1 MKTRLVV
8 PPDKKCYNQARFTGD
23 PPHGPGLAHF
33 YLARLTM
40 THTIKIRRVG
50 GSLGAI
56 FPKDL
61 LDELNVGEGD
71 ELVVIRNGRDLTVT
85 PADPDMEKVLD
96 AFQDFRKRYRNTLRK
111 LAE

>member
-1 MKTRLVV
+1 MEI
-8 PPDKKCYNQARFTGD
+8 
-23 PPHGPGLAHF
+23 
-33 YLARLTM
+33 
-40 THTIKIRRVG
+40 THTIKIRRGG

-71 ELVVIRNGRDLTVT
+71 ELLVIRNGRELTIT
-85 PADPDMEKVLD
+85 PAYPETEKVLD